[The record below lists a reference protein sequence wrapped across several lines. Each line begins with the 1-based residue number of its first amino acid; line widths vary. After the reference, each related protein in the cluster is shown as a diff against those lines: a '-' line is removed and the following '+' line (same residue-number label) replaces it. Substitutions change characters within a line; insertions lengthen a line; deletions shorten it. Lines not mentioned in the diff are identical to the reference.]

1 MQNNMPKFQI
11 IEIDGL
17 GKQSVHGYYYT
28 REEAEADLPADFY
41 YNAGSESQPS
51 MRSFNYFIIPITD

>member
-1 MQNNMPKFQI
+1 MRKYRFQI

-17 GKQSVHGYYYT
+17 GKQSNYGYYYT
-28 REEAEADLPADFY
+28 REEAEANLPEDFY

-51 MRSFNYFIIPITD
+51 MRSFNYFVEPIND